1 MLFADWKKLKIIKL
15 SVVQQVFGTYVHG
28 FLLGSSGHV
37 FVHLNII
44 VLSARKA

>member
-1 MLFADWKKLKIIKL
+1 MLFVFWKNIKIIKM
-15 SVVQQVFGTYVHG
+15 SVVQQVFESYVHG

-44 VLSARKA
+44 VLSAR